1 MLSNHMTIDLYIRF
15 CLHRIGQ
22 FSFVTE
28 DLLYSVV
35 RKVRLV
41 QVKEVVW
48 AYLTK

>member
-15 CLHRIGQ
+15 CLQRIGQ
-22 FSFVTE
+22 LSFVTE
-28 DLLYSVV
+28 DLLYSIVGE
-35 RKVRLV
+35 VRLV